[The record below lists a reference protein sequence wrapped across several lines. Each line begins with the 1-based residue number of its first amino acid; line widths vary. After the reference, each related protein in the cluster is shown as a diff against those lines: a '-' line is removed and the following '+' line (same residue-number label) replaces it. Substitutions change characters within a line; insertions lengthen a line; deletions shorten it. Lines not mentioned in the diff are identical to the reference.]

1 MKFTAIAAAV
11 FAVAGTGSA
20 APADAGQCEG
30 MTGNGQWLACP
41 MFYIPPG
48 SPCKTIPEDRKKIWP
63 DCCPHPSCPSVE
75 AIENRA

>member
-1 MKFTAIAAAV
+1 MKFTAVAAAV
-11 FAVAGTGSA
+11 FALAGTGSA

-30 MTGNGQWLACP
+30 MTENGQWLACP

-48 SPCKTIPEDRKKIWP
+48 SPCTTIPEDRKKIWP

-75 AIENRA
+75 ALENSA